1 VGHAAG
7 FSAAYGTAAH
17 TNVYLSILH
26 LAGGRSCARKVRERR
41 AREYE
46 QRCMRPGGRNLVYRS
61 KYADRGR
68 GGEGQIYPQRNQKTE
83 EERGGSFP
91 PAPGGPVGA
100 GQGVRCW
107 RRRAR
112 AAPDGSMTDRACARR
127 NNHTGTVLPRATSSV
142 DGWVSMA
149 LRSHVVEAA
158 GVTVRY

>member
-1 VGHAAG
+1 
-7 FSAAYGTAAH
+7 
-17 TNVYLSILH
+17 
-26 LAGGRSCARKVRERR
+26 
-41 AREYE
+41 
-46 QRCMRPGGRNLVYRS
+46 VYRS